1 MPLLQYIATR
11 DLSSTLMSYP
21 ITRTICKNKGK
32 LIKAPAG
39 AADITKMS
47 RCLVLNMVFAP
58 GFGK

>member
-32 LIKAPAG
+32 LIKALAG
-39 AADITKMS
+39 AADITKNEADS
-47 RCLVLNMVFAP
+47 
-58 GFGK
+58 